1 MASSARVVEKSICRI
16 NVYALLNWLVLSLV
30 EAPVED
36 KRITLKEAVK
46 LVPDGAHLFWGGFG
60 FQRPPMAFAHELVRQ
75 KKRNL
80 TIYTCGA
87 EMDIDILSGA
97 CVVSRFELAFYAI
110 EGIGLVPNIQRR
122 MREGVIQ
129 IEDYSNLAMALR
141 FLGGALGVPF
151 MPLKSMLGTDL
162 ISKNR
167 FRAKKAEVMACP
179 FTGEKVVLVPSVRPD
194 FSIVHAQRV
203 DKEGNV
209 QIDGIRGED
218 VEGARAGKKVIVLAE
233 EIVDTELIRAQPDQ
247 TVIPNIYVTHVVE
260 CPWGSY
266 PMMVYNY
273 YDYDIEHVRMYYNQC
288 KTEEGWQKYCQE
300 YVTGFNDHTEFLQK
314 TGIARLMKLR
324 AKKPLPY

>member
-1 MASSARVVEKSICRI
+1 M
-16 NVYALLNWLVLSLV
+16 

-75 KKRNL
+75 KKSNL
-80 TIYTCGA
+80 TIYTCGS
-87 EMDIDILSGA
+87 EMDLDILVGA
-97 CVVSRFELAFYAI
+97 RVVSHLEVAFYAI
-110 EGIGLVPNIQRR
+110 EGIGLAPNIQRR
-122 MREGVIQ
+122 IREGAIE

-141 FLGGALGVPF
+141 FFGGALGVPF
-151 MPLKSMLGTDL
+151 MPLKSMLGTD
-162 ISKNR
+162 IITKAK
-167 FRAKKAEVMACP
+167 FKTKKAEVMTCP

-194 FSIVHAQRV
+194 FSIVHASRV
-203 DKEGNV
+203 DKEGNA
-209 QIDGIRGED
+209 QIDGIKGED

-233 EIVDTELIRAQPDQ
+233 EIVDTEFIRSQPDQ

-260 CPWGSY
+260 CPWGSF

-273 YDYDIEHVRMYYNQC
+273 YDYDMEHVRMYYDQC
-288 KTEEGWQKYCQE
+288 KTEEGWQKYCEE
-300 YVTGFNDHTEFLQK
+300 YITSINDHTEFLQK
-314 TGIARLMKLR
+314 IGTDRLMKHK